1 MPVVTLERVRDALVC
16 PRCRGP
22 LAGALP
28 AGLRCASMA
37 CALSAQAFPVV
48 AGQPA
53 LIDFDASVISRAQ
66 LESLGGTSAVERQGA
81 RGRLGAIRALATPRN
96 HAAER
101 CTELMRTALQGR
113 TQRPLVLVV
122 GGGTVGQ
129 SAEPLYADPAID
141 VLGFDVYASAHTSCI
156 ADGHQI
162 PLADGSV
169 DAVLVQAVL
178 EHVLEPA
185 RVVAEIHRVLRA
197 DGLVYA
203 ETPFLQAVH
212 EGPWDFTRFTESG
225 HRWLFRAFERL
236 DSGVVAGPG
245 LVTSWALDHLVR
257 GWTRSRLLGQAAR
270 LASSWLAAFDR
281 FVPESLATDGAS
293 CVYFY
298 GRRSEH
304 TLTPHEIIAHYRGAQ
319 RP

>member
-1 MPVVTLERVRDALVC
+1 
-16 PRCRGP
+16 
-22 LAGALP
+22 
-28 AGLRCASMA
+28 
-37 CALSAQAFPVV
+37 
-48 AGQPA
+48 
-53 LIDFDASVISRAQ
+53 
-66 LESLGGTSAVERQGA
+66 
-81 RGRLGAIRALATPRN
+81 PRN

-113 TQRPLVLVV
+113 KQRPLVLVV

-129 SAEPLYADPAID
+129 SAEPLYADPVID

-156 ADGHQI
+156 ADGPQI
-162 PLADGSV
+162 PLAAGCV

-236 DSGVVAGPG
+236 DSGVVSGPG
-245 LVTSWALDHLVR
+245 LVTSWTLDHLVR
-257 GWTRSRLLGQAAR
+257 GWTRSRLLGQVAR
-270 LASSWLAAFDR
+270 LASVWLAAFDR
-281 FVPESLATDGAS
+281 FVPEALATDAAS